1 MKLSSLPSSKIQSPA
16 SKLLTPLLLSSV
28 LVLSACGG
36 SDSAEPT
43 PTPTPTPTPDTTA
56 PVITL
61 NGDSTITHG
70 VGSEYIDAG
79 ASA

>member
-1 MKLSSLPSSKIQSPA
+1 MNI
-16 SKLLTPLLLSSV
+16 TLLSKAMLIV
-28 LVLSACGG
+28 LGVSTLSACGG
-36 SDSAEPT
+36 TDSAE
-43 PTPTPTPTPDTTA
+43 PTPTPTPDTTA

-61 NGDSTITHG
+61 NGNSTITHG